1 MGIETGHY
9 IQDIDFQKLVGTLDV
24 TDVEWID
31 LPDNSENENAN
42 ICAKRAIVLLYMGY
56 SFMKSRFVFDK

>member
-1 MGIETGHY
+1 MGIGTGHY

-31 LPDNSENENAN
+31 LHDNSEKQHAN
-42 ICAKRAIVLLYMGY
+42 ICAKCAIVLL
-56 SFMKSRFVFDK
+56 